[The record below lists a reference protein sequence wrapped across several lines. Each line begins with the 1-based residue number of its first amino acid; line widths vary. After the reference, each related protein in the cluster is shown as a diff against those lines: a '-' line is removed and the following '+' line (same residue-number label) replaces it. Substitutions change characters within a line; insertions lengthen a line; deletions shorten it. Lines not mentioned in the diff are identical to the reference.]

1 MMQPRHDGG
10 GEQCPPAPDCAA
22 AAPDR
27 GFRAI
32 GALLRRELRE
42 VECAYVFGSR
52 SRGQAGQLSD
62 LDLGILV
69 RDSLSPQARLDLA
82 AALIEQIE
90 RLTDEPVDLVILND
104 APPAL
109 RHRVIRDGVLL
120 FARDDGARVAFESR
134 AIREFLDFQPVLERY
149 DRALMAR
156 ALAGRL
162 GT

>member
-1 MMQPRHDGG
+1 MLQPRRDAG
-10 GEQCPPAPDCAA
+10 GEEYPPGPDGAA

-32 GALLRRELRE
+32 TALLRELRE

-69 RDSLSPQARLDLA
+69 SELLPLQARLDLA
-82 AALIEQIE
+82 AALIE
-90 RLTDEPVDLVILND
+90 RMTDEDVDVVILND

-120 FARDDGARVAFESR
+120 FARDEGARVAFESR

-156 ALAGRL
+156 ARAGRL